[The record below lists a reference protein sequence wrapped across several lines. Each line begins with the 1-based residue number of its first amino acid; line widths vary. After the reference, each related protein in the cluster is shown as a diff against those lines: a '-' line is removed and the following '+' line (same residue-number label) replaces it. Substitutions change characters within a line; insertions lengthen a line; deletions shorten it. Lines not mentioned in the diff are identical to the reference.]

1 MTDGATG
8 KGGARIPVLWSAAGI
23 FIGAYLL
30 LRFAIE
36 PPMPSSVL
44 SMYMFFISVSLLLF
58 VSSDDQRFRAFKQPL
73 VALITARERRVLRRA
88 LGVALPLLA
97 AYFGY
102 AGAQTEVVA
111 PVHLRSIHP
120 APPNQI
126 SFQGKA
132 IDVLS
137 VENPFRHLEEEDP
150 AAFHEHVAAGKV
162 VYYQNC
168 VLCHGDNLEG
178 DGLYAH
184 GFNPIPANLADPGTI
199 AQLQESYLF
208 WRIAK
213 GGPGLPD
220 EATPWDSAMPAWEKF
235 ISEEEIWNVILFLYD
250 FTGASPRKW
259 EE

>member
-1 MTDGATG
+1 MDERKENGRRG
-8 KGGARIPVLWSAAGI
+8 IPPLLSAALLFAGS
-23 FIGAYLL
+23 YLL
-30 LRFAIE
+30 LRFAIQ
-36 PPMPSSVL
+36 PPIPNSVVG
-44 SMYMFFISVSLLLF
+44 MYMFFIGVSLMLF
-58 VSSDDQRFRAFKQPL
+58 ISADDQRFDAFKQPL
-73 VALITARERRVLRRA
+73 IELITAPHLRYARFA
-88 LGVALPLLA
+88 LGVALPLVCGYL
-97 AYFGY
+97 GY
-102 AGAQTEVVA
+102 AGARTEIMP

-120 APPNQI
+120 APPSQI
-126 SFQGKA
+126 SFKGKS

-137 VENPFRHLEEEDP
+137 VHNPFRHLEEEDTG
-150 AAFHEHVAAGKV
+150 AFREHVKAGKV

-168 VLCHGDNLEG
+168 VFCHGDNLEG

-235 ISEEEIWNVILFLYD
+235 LSEEEIWNVILFLYD
-250 FTGASPRKW
+250 FTGAHPREW